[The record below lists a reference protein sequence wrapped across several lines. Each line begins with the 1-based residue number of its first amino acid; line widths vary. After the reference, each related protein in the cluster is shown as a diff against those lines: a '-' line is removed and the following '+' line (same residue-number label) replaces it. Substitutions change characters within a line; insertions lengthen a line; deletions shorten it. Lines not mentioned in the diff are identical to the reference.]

1 VEFSGIFFQ
10 SLFMTR
16 SQSGFFLGFDWCL
29 ALLKKEPELASDLKT
44 PLKTVIFEKGQFY
57 FVTPSLFPG
66 MI

>member
-1 VEFSGIFFQ
+1 
-10 SLFMTR
+10 MTR